1 MGMSEAARS
10 PLFQR
15 VERPRKNPRPKATP
29 QDRLVDEALA
39 QWAAWLALYLAPR
52 ESRARLDLGT
62 AFEETVEG
70 CFKRTPSA
78 GVSNPTLQA
87 ILADERNL
95 SAWPK
100 TIHALIID
108 MPNSYRCT
116 LLGNALG
123 YSQGLIAQHV
133 GVSQQRICIVQQ
145 AARRRLGIQLA
156 VLEHVR
162 RAQKEAEREQAR
174 REGR

>member
-1 MGMSEAARS
+1 MGMTEAALS

-39 QWAAWLALYLAPR
+39 SWIAWLALYLAPR
-52 ESRARLDLGT
+52 DARARLDLGT
-62 AFEETVEG
+62 AYETAM
-70 CFKRTPSA
+70 KSWSLTSQA
-78 GVSNPTLQA
+78 VSNPTLQA
-87 ILADERNL
+87 VLADERNL
-95 SAWPK
+95 TAWPK
-100 TIHALIID
+100 TVHSLIVD
-108 MPNSYRCT
+108 MPHAHRCS

-123 YSQGLIAQHV
+123 YSQAVIAQNI
-133 GVSQQRICIVQQ
+133 GVSQPRICIVLRI
-145 AARRRLGIQLA
+145 ARRQLAVQLA

-162 RAQKEAEREQAR
+162 RAQEQAAREQAH

>member
-1 MGMSEAARS
+1 MGMTEAALS

-52 ESRARLDLGT
+52 ESRARLDIGT
-62 AFEETVEG
+62 AYEEAVEG
-70 CFKRTPSA
+70 CFKRMPK
-78 GVSNPTLQA
+78 GGISNPTLQA
-87 ILADERNL
+87 ALADERNL

-100 TIHALIID
+100 TIHALIVD
-108 MPNSYRCT
+108 LPHSHRCA
-116 LLGNALG
+116 LLGSALG
-123 YSQGLIAQHV
+123 YSQALIGQHI
-133 GVSQQRICIVQQ
+133 GVSQPRVCMVLQ
-145 AARRRLGIQLA
+145 AARRLLAIQLA
-156 VLEHVR
+156 VMDHVR
-162 RAQKEAEREQAR
+162 RAQDEMAREQAR